1 MNRFRT
7 CSQINHVQ
15 DKDRCGGAT
24 RNPEFRGRR
33 TFLRIF
39 SGRAGESYFG
49 SVRVGYFL
57 PGYGTLFTFSRDYG
71 DKLEN

>member
-49 SVRVGYFL
+49 SVRVGVFFT
-57 PGYGTLFTFSRDYG
+57 GVRDTFSRDYG